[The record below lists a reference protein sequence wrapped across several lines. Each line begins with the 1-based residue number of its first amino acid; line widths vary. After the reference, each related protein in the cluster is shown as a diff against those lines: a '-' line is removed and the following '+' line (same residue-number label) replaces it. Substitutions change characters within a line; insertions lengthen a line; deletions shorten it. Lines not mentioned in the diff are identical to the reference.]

1 VPALAPAGA
10 ARRRLAVLGSPIE
23 HSLSPTLHARAYEIL
38 GVPFDYERVEV
49 RSGELE
55 AFLTGLDE
63 SWLGLSLTMP
73 LKREIIPLLDAASPL
88 VETLGVANTVV
99 FSAGVAGDDEARR
112 LAGHNTDVDGITR
125 SIEALRLADSTASF
139 AEGRS
144 ALLGGGA
151 TAASALVAAEALG
164 IRSITAYLR
173 DPAKGADLTALAAT
187 LGLAFEI
194 APLTR
199 LNDSPVFDF
208 VISTLPGG
216 AASSVEVTPASTGAV
231 LLDVAYE
238 PWPTALATRWATSGG
253 SIASGLDMLVEQAIG
268 QIRLFTGLPQSQ
280 PLADEASLRAALR
293 VSVGLAPAAVSE

>member
-1 VPALAPAGA
+1 MPALAPAGA

-55 AFLTGLDE
+55 AFLARLDE

-73 LKREIIPLLDAASPL
+73 LKREVVPLLDAASPL

-99 FSAGVAGDDEARR
+99 FSGDG
-112 LAGHNTDVDGITR
+112 LSGHNTDVDGITR
-125 SIEALRLADSTASF
+125 SIEALRPAGTETSF

-164 IRSITAYLR
+164 VRSLTAYLR
-173 DPAKGADLTALAAT
+173 DPAKGADLTSLAAT
-187 LGLAFEI
+187 LGLHADI
-194 APLTR
+194 APLAS
-199 LNDSPVFDF
+199 LDDSPVFDF

-216 AASSVEVTPASTGAV
+216 AADSFEVTPASTGAI

-238 PWPTALATRWATSGG
+238 PWPTALATRWAASGG

-268 QIRLFTGLPQSQ
+268 QIRLFTGLPQSR
-280 PLADEASLRAALR
+280 PLPDEGSLRAALR
-293 VSVGLAPAAVSE
+293 ASVGLAPAAVSA